1 MLSKAKQS
9 KAKQSKAKRELRALT
24 NNYFKTFLITL
35 LSLTLLFS
43 ISCSNEGTTGG
54 GGGNPANVGDAEFEG
69 TLNNISLV
77 GEGWT
82 EDKVTPMI
90 TPFALSILDNKVYAG
105 LTMRGQQ
112 LLCPD
117 SSNPNVVEAS
127 AEQVTGAGTE
137 SETTHTEYIKITLDN
152 AANPTTAKVEY
163 HLKFYCPAY
172 AAAPG
177 MSDTFTAKYEG
188 TFNKVASGS

>member
-1 MLSKAKQS
+1 MKNIKTILIAVLS
-9 KAKQSKAKRELRALT
+9 
-24 NNYFKTFLITL
+24 FM
-35 LSLTLLFS
+35 LLFS
-43 ISCSNEGTTGG
+43 VSCKNEDKTGG
-54 GGGNPANVGDAEFEG
+54 GDGGGSIPTASGSPANVGNAEFEG

-105 LTMRGQQ
+105 LTMNSGQQ

>member
-1 MLSKAKQS
+1 MKNIKTILIAVLS
-9 KAKQSKAKRELRALT
+9 
-24 NNYFKTFLITL
+24 FM
-35 LSLTLLFS
+35 LLFS
-43 ISCSNEGTTGG
+43 VSCKNEDKTGG
-54 GGGNPANVGDAEFEG
+54 GDGGGSIPTASGSPANVGDAEFEG

-77 GEGWT
+77 GGGWT
-82 EDKVTPMI
+82 EEQVNNMI
-90 TPFALSILDNKVYAG
+90 YPFALSILDNKVYAG
-105 LTMRGQQ
+105 LTMSGQQ

-127 AEQVTGAGTE
+127 AEQVSGAGTE

-172 AAAPG
+172 AASG

-188 TFNKVASGS
+188 TFNKVTSGS